1 MEQVKNESLEEVSN
15 FLSCYFHQDYD
26 SMESVYE
33 ELLNEESRQY
43 LISLVPLLRNFINSD
58 WTIEEKNTLID
69 ECADGV
75 YFPYYE
81 ISPLEWLK
89 QVTKKIELYLN
100 R

>member
-1 MEQVKNESLEEVSN
+1 MEKLKNESVEEVRS

-33 ELLNEESRQY
+33 ELLNEESVEY
-43 LISLVPLLRNFINSD
+43 LIFLVPLLRNFINSD
-58 WTIEEKNTLID
+58 WSIEDKSTLID

-81 ISPLEWLK
+81 MSPLDWLK

-100 R
+100 I